1 MGGLVRRGATA
12 RYIRWGINALKGWIG
27 TAEFPFGIGRA
38 RIRGVD
44 ASRSGRSDLG
54 GRVV

>member
-12 RYIRWGINALKGWIG
+12 RYIRWGINALNGWIG